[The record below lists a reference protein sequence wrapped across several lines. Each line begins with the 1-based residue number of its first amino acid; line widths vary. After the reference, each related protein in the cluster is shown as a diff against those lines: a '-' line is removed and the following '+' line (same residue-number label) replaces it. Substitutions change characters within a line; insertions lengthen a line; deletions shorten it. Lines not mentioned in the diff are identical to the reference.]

1 MASCCFDVEMLTQQ
15 GLQHFYAPSA
25 NPAAGL
31 NTVLGHIAPD
41 TATWENIPQI
51 AYALATFKWETA
63 NTFTPIHEQGSFSYF
78 DKYEPGTPLG
88 VQLGNTQKGDGF
100 LYRGRGYVQIT
111 GRENYEHIGSLVGAD
126 LVNNPDLALDP
137 EVAYK
142 IAAGGMLHGW
152 FTGRRL
158 SQYFSDPTKPDYVK
172 ARAMINGSD
181 HAEDI
186 AAIAQRFALLLQA
199 AAPQPATETVMV
211 AAAATTA
218 PTHG

>member
-1 MASCCFDVEMLTQQ
+1 MSSCCFDVSALTQQ
-15 GLQHFYAPSA
+15 GLQHFYAPSS

-31 NTVLGHIAPD
+31 NTVLGHLAPD
-41 TATWENIPQI
+41 TATWQNIPQV

-63 NTFTPIHEQGSFSYF
+63 NTFAPIHELGSFSYF

-88 VQLGNTQKGDGF
+88 TQLGNTQKGDGF

-111 GRENYEHIGSLVGAD
+111 GRELYQHVGQLLGVD
-126 LVNNPDLALDP
+126 LLNNPDLALDP
-137 EVAYK
+137 EVAYR

-172 ARAMINGSD
+172 ARRMINGTD

-186 AAIAQRFALLLQA
+186 AAIAQQFAVVLQA
-199 AAPQPATETVMV
+199 ATPPTTDAL
-211 AAAATTA
+211 AAAAKATTL
-218 PTHG
+218 PMPG